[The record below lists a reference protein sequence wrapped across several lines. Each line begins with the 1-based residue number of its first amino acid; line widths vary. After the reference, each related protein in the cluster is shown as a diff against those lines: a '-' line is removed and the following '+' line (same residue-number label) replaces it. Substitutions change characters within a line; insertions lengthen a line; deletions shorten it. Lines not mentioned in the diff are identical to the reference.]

1 MLRPIFAPIVPIAL
15 LCGAFSAAA
24 QTPAP
29 PPVAAAASP
38 FTYADVAD
46 LATAA
51 PLVVD
56 ARIRRATVLPP
67 ERAPGIASTVA
78 RFYVEADVIALIR
91 GSGPLAARIAWLV
104 DLPRDARGKPVKLN
118 KQRVL
123 IFARPVSTGQVTLIA
138 PDAQLAWDAATE
150 TLARRIITEAVK
162 PGAPPAVT
170 GIANGF
176 HQSGTLPGEG
186 ESQFFVETASGE
198 PLTLSVLSSPG
209 KPRRWAAAFGEI
221 VDGTA
226 GVPAHDTLGWYRLAC
241 GLPRTL
247 APGTLVGAGP
257 ADARAAQADYRFIL
271 DQLGECKRTRKA
283 LAPR

>member
-1 MLRPIFAPIVPIAL
+1 MPRPIPAALAPILL
-15 LCGAFSAAA
+15 LCGGFPAAS

-29 PPVAAAASP
+29 PPGAAVASP

-67 ERAPGIASTVA
+67 ERAAGIAPTVA

-91 GSGPLAARIAWLV
+91 GNGPLAARITWLV

-123 IFARPVSTGQVTLIA
+123 IFARPVSTGQVVLVA
-138 PDAQLAWDAATE
+138 PDAQLAWDAPTE
-150 TLARRIITEAVK
+150 ALARRIITETVK
-162 PGAPPAVT
+162 PGAPAAVT

-176 HQSGTLPGEG
+176 HQPGTLPGEG

-198 PLTLSVLSSPG
+198 PLTLSVVTAPG
-209 KPRRWAAAFGEI
+209 QPRRWAAAFGEI
-221 VDGTA
+221 VDGA
-226 GVPAHDTLGWYRLAC
+226 AAVPVRGTLGWYRLAY
-241 GLPRTL
+241 GLPRSL
-247 APGTLVGAGP
+247 PPGTLAGAGP
-257 ADARAAQADYRFIL
+257 AEQRAGAADYRFIL
-271 DQLGECKRTRKA
+271 EQLGECKRTRRG
-283 LAPR
+283 PGVR